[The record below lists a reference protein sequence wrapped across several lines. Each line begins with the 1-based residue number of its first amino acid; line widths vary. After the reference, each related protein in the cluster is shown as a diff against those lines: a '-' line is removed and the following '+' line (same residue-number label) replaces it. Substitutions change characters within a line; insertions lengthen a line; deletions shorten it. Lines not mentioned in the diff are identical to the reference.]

1 MNNFIASCAP
11 SPASG
16 VRDVG
21 GSRGIPGG
29 VAVGGGGREE
39 NERITPFD
47 VLFAS
52 IYLMLEDDE
61 LVDTLPAST
70 RAAQRRVMVEERHRL
85 AIRVVNTM
93 ITDDQPLI

>member
-21 GSRGIPGG
+21 GSRGMPGG

-39 NERITPFD
+39 NERIPFD
-47 VLFAS
+47 VLFAT
-52 IYLMLEDDE
+52 IYLMLLDDE
-61 LVDTLPAST
+61 LVGTLPAST
-70 RAAQRRVMVEERHRL
+70 
-85 AIRVVNTM
+85 
-93 ITDDQPLI
+93 